1 MRRVTLRNRC
11 VVLLTTVLLASA
23 VRAQAPEEAE
33 EVGLSAARPGGSQAS
48 SASKFPAITDI
59 AGGYE
64 RKQGFITLWV
74 NAKKQHILGEI
85 PRSRLRSPFLL
96 ATSIVGGR
104 YAGWQWDSLR
114 VQWERQDRKLVLV
127 EPEIR
132 YRAGATLSEVVKRTY
147 RDTVITALP
156 IIAQGRSG
164 SVVIDLT
171 DLFSR
176 RASLFVGFLAG
187 GMDSSLAKIARAKA
201 FDQNIEIEFDL
212 FQPRRTMRNG
222 NLGVHYSISQLPRT
236 GYKPRG
242 ADDRIGYFLTA
253 FKNFSKST
261 RDDTRFER
269 FVNRWHI
276 EKADAKLK
284 LSEPREPIIFYIEK
298 TVPIRYRRYVRAGIL
313 EWNKAF
319 EKIGILGAI
328 EVRQQTATRFADL
341 DPEDVRYNFFRW
353 ITSEMPFA
361 MGPSRVHPET
371 GQILDADIVFD
382 DSMIR
387 IWLGEYDRLITQG
400 PTREFHPAMQRY
412 LRERPE
418 RHPLYRWR
426 GREVA
431 EAEAATPDLAN
442 RPELLLGASS
452 PANCGSEGL
461 PDGLAMS
468 CHFGAGVRHQVS
480 MGLLAQ
486 EWMAGAK
493 SDEWPEQFVGQVLK
507 EVVMHE
513 VGHTL
518 GLRHNFKGSSW
529 LSLEEIRK
537 KAPDEA
543 TSGSVM
549 DYNPILVNEEF
560 GPANHWVTQ
569 TLGPYDYWAIEYG
582 YTLDQKSLPSIA
594 KRVAE
599 EGLAYGTD
607 EDRYGSDPLVNVFD
621 AGKDPLE
628 YVKTRMKLVR
638 SLLDGLVE
646 RIVKPG
652 EGYQRARRA
661 FDMLLYDYAR
671 TSWFA
676 TRFVGGHFTHRDH
689 KGDPNERPPI
699 SPVDADKQREALHY
713 ICKTVF
719 AKDVFEFPP
728 ELYQYLAVGRW
739 RHWGS
744 RDAFSSPEYPIH
756 DRILQL
762 QLWTL
767 FDFMNPFT
775 LSLVHDAEVRV
786 AADTDALTIP
796 EIFDTLTKAIFGEIK
811 EKKSGKFTNRKP
823 FVSSLRRNLQHEF
836 VQDLIDLALEDN
848 GGRSPQAARTQAWY
862 RLRLLGEDLDTLLGG
877 ADLELDDYSAA
888 HLIETRQRITKAIEA
903 SYSRDEKGGGG
914 GFFLFGRPAENS
926 QR

>member
-1 MRRVTLRNRC
+1 MRRVTPENPC
-11 VVLLTTVLLASA
+11 IVLLATVLLAGA
-23 VRAQAPEEAE
+23 IHAQAPEDVE
-33 EVGLSAARPGGSQAS
+33 EVGVSAAGPQKPSDPGVSK
-48 SASKFPAITDI
+48 KFPPVTEVAK
-59 AGGYE
+59 GYE
-64 RKQGFITLWV
+64 RKPGFITLWV
-74 NAKKQHILGEI
+74 NAKKQRVLGEI
-85 PRSRLRSPFLL
+85 PRNRMNSPFLL

-114 VQWERQDRKLVLV
+114 VQWELQDRKLVLV

-132 YRAGATLSEVVKRTY
+132 YRAAATLSEVVKRTY
-147 RDTVITALP
+147 RDTVITSLP
-156 IIAQGRSG
+156 IIAAGRG
-164 SVVIDLT
+164 GAMVVDLS

-176 RASLFVGFLAG
+176 RASLFVGFLAA
-187 GMDSSLAKIARAKA
+187 GMDPSLAKVAKSKA
-201 FDQNIEIEFDL
+201 FAQNVEIEFDL
-212 FQPRRTMRNG
+212 FQPRRARSNG
-222 NLGVHYSISQLPRT
+222 NLGVHYSLSELPRT
-236 GYKPRG
+236 GYKPRV

-253 FKNFSKST
+253 FKNFSKNT

-269 FVNRWHI
+269 FVNRWHL
-276 EKADAKLK
+276 EKADRSLK
-284 LSEPREPIIFYIEK
+284 LSPPKEPIVFYVEK
-298 TVPIRYRRYVRAGIL
+298 TVPIRYRRYVHAGIL

-328 EVRQQTATRFADL
+328 DVRQQTKTAFADK

-353 ITSEMPFA
+353 ITSEMAFA

-387 IWLGEYDRLITQG
+387 SWMGDYDLLITEG
-400 PTREFHPAMQRY
+400 PQREFHPRMQRY

-426 GREVA
+426 GREV
-431 EAEAATPDLAN
+431 EAAERTPDLAN
-442 RPELLLGASS
+442 RPELLLGANS
-452 PANCGSEGL
+452 PADCGTDAC
-461 PDGLAMS
+461 PQGLAMA

-480 MGLLAQ
+480 LGLLAR
-486 EWMAGAK
+486 EWQAGAK
-493 SDEWPEQFVGQVLK
+493 DDDWPEEFVGQVLK

-529 LSLEEIRK
+529 KSLDEIRK
-537 KAPDEA
+537 TDAGDA

-549 DYNPILVNEEF
+549 DYNPILVSGEL
-560 GPANHWVTQ
+560 GPSGQFVTQ
-569 TLGPYDYWAIEYG
+569 TIGPYDYWAVEYG
-582 YTLDQKSLPSIA
+582 YTLEEKKLPEIA

-607 EDRYGSDPLVNVFD
+607 EDRYGSDPHVNVFD
-621 AGKDPLE
+621 MGKDPLE
-628 YVKTRMKLVR
+628 YVEARMKLVR
-638 SLLDGLVE
+638 GLLDGLVE
-646 RIVKPG
+646 RIVEPG

-671 TSWFA
+671 TSWFG
-676 TRFVGGHFTHRDH
+676 TRFVGGHITHRDH
-689 KGDPNERPPI
+689 KGDPDERAPI
-699 SPVDADKQREALHY
+699 TPVDADKQRKALQY
-713 ICKTVF
+713 ICDSMF
-719 AKDVFEFPP
+719 AKDAFEFAP
-728 ELYQYLAVGRW
+728 EIYKYLAVGRW

-744 RDAFSSPEYPIH
+744 RDMRSDPEYPIH

-775 LSLVHDAEVRV
+775 LSLIHDAEARLSP
-786 AADTDALTIP
+786 DTDALTIP
-796 EIFDTLTKAIFGEIK
+796 ELFNTLTATIFGEIK
-811 EKKSGKFTNRKP
+811 GKHSGKFTNRKP
-823 FVSSLRRNLQHEF
+823 FISSVRRNLQHEF

-862 RLRLLGEDLDTLLGG
+862 RLRLLGADIVTLLDSGI
-877 ADLELDDYSAA
+877 ELDDYTAA
-888 HLIETRQRITKAIEA
+888 HLIETRQRIKKALEA
-903 SYSRDEKGGGG
+903 SYSRTEQGSGG
-914 GFFLFGRPAENS
+914 GFFLFGKQEETAR
-926 QR
+926 